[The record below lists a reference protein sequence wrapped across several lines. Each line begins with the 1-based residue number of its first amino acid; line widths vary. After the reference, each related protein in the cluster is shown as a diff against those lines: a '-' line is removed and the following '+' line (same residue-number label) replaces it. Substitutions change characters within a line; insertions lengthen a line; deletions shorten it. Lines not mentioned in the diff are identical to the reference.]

1 MNSAGD
7 IFSGFG
13 FNESCFF
20 FSELMIVSRPS
31 CPDQGTYASSRTW
44 GGMRWTRM
52 RSPDERRNWRTA
64 KSCGPGTPRLVPSL
78 SMTSLQATV
87 TRTSRT
93 PGRAR
98 SSVNTIAQG
107 MPVIAARPVVTE
119 ARVVLFFPTRGY
131 GCSSVP
137 GIPCALASRGLRSTA
152 TRAPVA
158 PPERRCASP
167 VLFDD

>member
-20 FSELMIVSRPS
+20 FSELMLVSRPS
-31 CPDQGTYASSRTW
+31 RPDQGTYASSRTW

-52 RSPDERRNWRTA
+52 RSPDERRDWRTA
-64 KSCGPGTPRLVPSL
+64 KSCGPGAPWLAPSL
-78 SMTSLQATV
+78 LMMSLQATV
-87 TRTSRT
+87 T
-93 PGRAR
+93 RAR

-131 GCSSVP
+131 GCSSAP